1 MNSRRKFI
9 TGGTLAAVALLAAK
23 PVKALSSVN
32 EVFFPLGNADTFN
45 LFYANNS
52 FQLRGNGLDTSVFK
66 AFSRKIKDLKKY
78 DSEHVW
84 LDAAYSIPDKT
95 TINEKQNQLLEIMHD
110 VNSSASIETIK
121 TYSETLSFQVIKLSN
136 AKVGVITENTSSIVN
151 PIFQVFNNNEQQVHL
166 LASKLKNEEGCSFI
180 VFASSNSGQADFKE
194 LAEESSDIDVVLGII
209 PTSKS
214 KIMTVKNKLKNEV
227 VLINQA
233 GEVRNL
239 LRNLEVTFDG
249 NGLKKSIQFN
259 NFFI

>member
-32 EVFFPLGNADTFN
+32 EVFFPLGNANTFN
-45 LFYANNS
+45 LFYSNNS
-52 FQLRGNGLDTSVFK
+52 FQLRGNEVDTTVFK
-66 AFSRKIKDLKKY
+66 AFSQKIKSLKEY
-78 DSEHVW
+78 DREHVW

-95 TINEKQNQLLEIMHD
+95 TINEKQNQLLEMMHG
-110 VNSSASIETIK
+110 VNSSTSIETVK
-121 TYSETLSFQVIKLSN
+121 TYSETLNVQIIKLSN
-136 AKVGVITENTSSIVN
+136 AKIGVITENASSTIN
-151 PIFQVFNNNEQQVHL
+151 FIFPALSNNEQEVHS
-166 LASKLKNEEGCSFI
+166 LASQLKNEEGCSFI
-180 VFASSNSGQADFKE
+180 VFASSNNGQSNYKE

-214 KIMTVKNKLKNEV
+214 KIMTAKNKLKKEV
-227 VLINQA
+227 ILINQG

-239 LRNLEVTFDG
+239 LRSLEVTFDE